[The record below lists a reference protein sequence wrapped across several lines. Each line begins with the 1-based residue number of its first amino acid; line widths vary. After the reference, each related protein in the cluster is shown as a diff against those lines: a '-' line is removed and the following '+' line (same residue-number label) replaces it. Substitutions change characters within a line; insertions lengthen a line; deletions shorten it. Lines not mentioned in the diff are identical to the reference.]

1 VIDITLHAADGS
13 FQEQVPPEQ
22 VGDLLRTPQ
31 HMLWLD
37 LADPAD
43 QDIGFLRQQFGF
55 HELALEDVRR
65 GHQRPKVE
73 EYEDHYFLVLYAARY
88 EDHELRLSEIEVFV
102 GPNYV
107 VTVHRGPLLELGE
120 TKERWLRDH
129 SQFGQ
134 EPGWLVYSLLDAIVD
149 RCFPILDQL
158 SDEMDDIEVA
168 IFGRPDQSVLR
179 RLFAQRREL
188 LALRRV
194 VAPERDVLN
203 VLLRGD
209 LSNVLDDRS
218 RPYLQDI
225 YDHLNRLL
233 DSIDLQRDLLS
244 NALDAYLSVVS
255 NSLNMVMRRLT
266 ALTVIIM
273 VPTLIAGVYG
283 MNFRFMPELEWPVGY
298 FGALGLMGTVA
309 ALLALVFWRSR
320 WL

>member
-1 VIDITLHAADGS
+1 MIETTLHAADGS
-13 FQEQVPPEQ
+13 FQEQVPSEQ
-22 VGDLLRTPQ
+22 IGELLKTSG
-31 HMLWLD
+31 HLLWLD
-37 LADPAD
+37 LADAATD
-43 QDIGFLRQQFGF
+43 EDIGFLRQQFGF

-65 GHQRPKVE
+65 GRQRPKVE
-73 EYEDHYFLVLYAARY
+73 EYEDHYFLVLYAVWY
-88 EDHELRLSEIEVFV
+88 EDHELRLNEIEVFV
-102 GPNYV
+102 GANYV
-107 VTVHRGPLLELGE
+107 VTVHRGPLSELGE
-120 TKERWLRDH
+120 TRERWRRDH
-129 SQFGQ
+129 SQFGA

-149 RCFPILDQL
+149 RYFPIVDQL
-158 SDEMDDIEVA
+158 SDEMDDIEGA
-168 IFGRPDQSVLR
+168 IFSRPDQSVLR

-209 LSNVLDDRS
+209 LNVLDDRS

-225 YDHLNRLL
+225 YDHLIRLL
-233 DSIDLQRDLLS
+233 DSVDLQRDLLS

-298 FGALGLMGTVA
+298 FGALGLMGMVA